1 MNIQVI
7 LDFLKELKANNNR
20 EWFAA
25 HKDSYLEAKKN
36 FEELVTILIPK
47 LGEFDEEVKYLT
59 PSECIYRIYRD
70 VRFSPDKSPY
80 KTYFGAYMAPCGG
93 RKSILGGYYVH
104 LEAGSCM
111 LGGGIYCPEPD
122 ALKKIRLSVYE
133 NYDELE
139 EILNDPQ
146 FVSVF
151 GKMYSDESLKKA
163 PAGFPAD
170 FKGMEYL
177 KFKHF
182 LASHFLTDSA
192 VLKEDLTVYAPKVFK
207 ALRPFNRFFNE
218 VLEEN
223 G

>member
-7 LDFLKELKANNNR
+7 LDFLKELKENNNR
-20 EWFAA
+20 EWFNA
-25 HKDSYLEAKKN
+25 HKDSYLKAKKI
-36 FEELVTILIPK
+36 FEELVTILILK
-47 LGEFDEEVKYLT
+47 IGEFDEEVKYLT
-59 PSECIYRIYRD
+59 PSECIFRIYRD

-80 KTYFGAYMAPCGG
+80 KTHFGAYIAPGGG
-93 RKSILGGYYVH
+93 RKSILGGYYIH
-104 LEAGSCM
+104 LENEHSM

-122 ALKKIRLSVYE
+122 ALKKIRLSVFE

-146 FVSVF
+146 FVSIF
-151 GKMYSDESLKKA
+151 GKMDSDERLKKV

-170 FKGMEYL
+170 FKGIEYL

-182 LASHFLTDSA
+182 LASHFLSDPA
-192 VLKEDLTVYAPKVFK
+192 VLKEDLTVYAPKIFK

-218 VLEEN
+218 ILED
-223 G
+223 